1 MVDTMATAPGA
12 LLGPTPTRR
21 MFTTDG
27 RTSSPACPARPAG
40 SGPALAR
47 DYGFT
52 RHWERPS
59 DPSTDGDVS
68 RHDVLILSA
77 DPLAA
82 ALLGAAVEL
91 AGHVPSFPQP
101 HEGARAALIR
111 LRPRVVLVDCD
122 HDEACSEEVIGPAL
136 MTGASVQ
143 LFSAPRSARNATAL
157 AHRLGLTLVRLPME
171 HGDFTTLLHELSGT
185 TA

>member
-1 MVDTMATAPGA
+1 
-12 LLGPTPTRR
+12 
-21 MFTTDG
+21 MFTGGTRASRPD
-27 RTSSPACPARPAG
+27 CPAPRTA

-47 DYGFT
+47 DNGFT
-52 RHWERPS
+52 RHWGRPS
-59 DPSTDGDVS
+59 DSSTDGDVS

-91 AGHVPSFPQP
+91 AGHVASFPQP
-101 HEGARAALIR
+101 HEGPRAALLR
-111 LRPRVVLVDCD
+111 LRPRVVLIDCD
-122 HDEACSEEVIGPAL
+122 HDEACSEELIGPAL

-157 AHRLGLTLVRLPME
+157 AQRLGLTLVRLPME
-171 HGDFTTLLHELSGT
+171 HGDFSTLLHELSA
-185 TA
+185 TAT